1 MPFGNWGGMT
11 GIIILVVILLL
22 FGAPKLP
29 ALSKS
34 IADSLK
40 IFKKE
45 MKDDD
50 SGSEKAQGSSDDSS
64 SEDDSTSPKS

>member
-1 MPFGNWGGMT
+1 MPFGNWGGLT
-11 GIIILVVILLL
+11 AIVILIVILLL

-45 MKDDD
+45 MKDQPKKDD
-50 SGSEKAQGSSDDSS
+50 SNPGTSDAGSGNVDDEKKG
-64 SEDDSTSPKS
+64 E

>member
-1 MPFGNWGGMT
+1 MPFANLGGMT
-11 GIIILVVILLL
+11 WIIILVIILLL

-45 MKDDD
+45 MKEEDKTKD
-50 SGSEKAQGSSDDSS
+50 KKQTS
-64 SEDDSTSPKS
+64 SEEDASDEDSTQS